1 MCRYETVYLYDFFLP
16 QSKHAVGNQLRR
28 GMTFAYCSRERDVS
42 LRRSIAKKVETYVGI

>member
-1 MCRYETVYLYDFFLP
+1 MYDLFLP
-16 QSKHAVGNQLRR
+16 QSKNAVGNQLRR